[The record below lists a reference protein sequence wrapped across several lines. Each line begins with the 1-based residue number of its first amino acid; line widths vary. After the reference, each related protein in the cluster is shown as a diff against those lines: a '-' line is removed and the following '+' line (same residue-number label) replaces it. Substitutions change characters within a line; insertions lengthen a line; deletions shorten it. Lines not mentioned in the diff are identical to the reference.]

1 MDRCIVRVALIG
13 VAWIGAIGAPSPAR
27 AAGWAH
33 GLFAEVAH
41 DFGPVPRGARVR
53 HNFVVTNR
61 LTEPVTIL
69 NVRASCGCTTGLATN
84 LPILPGQAAPVEA
97 LMDTT
102 NFTGRKETTLFV
114 TVRTASGSEAEVRLA
129 VASTILSDIVLNP
142 GTIDFG
148 ATVAS
153 PSPKRTLT
161 IDRLGAPE
169 WKALRM
175 ISASRAIDASLAE
188 THRTAAGVGY
198 ALTVTL
204 KPDAPAGPLRE
215 EIRIL
220 TNDRGSP
227 SIPVLVTGLVRG
239 AGLTA
244 SPAILT
250 LGPADS
256 QARVLVRG
264 PRPFRI
270 TGIEGTGDGFE
281 VAGIDASSRPAH
293 VLTVRFRRPAGGAKG
308 EARKTLRILTDLAG
322 EPPLELKA
330 TARGE

>member
-1 MDRCIVRVALIG
+1 MDRRIVRLAMLGVALIG
-13 VAWIGAIGAPSPAR
+13 VIGTRAEAR
-27 AAGWAH
+27 APEWARA
-33 GLFAEVAH
+33 LFAESAH

-53 HNFVVTNR
+53 HNFVLTNR
-61 LTEPVTIL
+61 LAEPVTIL
-69 NVRASCGCTTGLATN
+69 NVRASCGCTSGLATN
-84 LPILPGQAAPVEA
+84 LPILPGQVAPVEA
-97 LMDTT
+97 MMDTT

-114 TVRTASGSEAEVRLA
+114 TLMTASGKEAEVRLA

-148 ATVAS
+148 ATARGEA
-153 PSPKRTLT
+153 PKRSLT

-175 ISASRAIDASLAE
+175 NSASRAIEASLVE
-188 THRTAAGVGY
+188 TRRSPAGVGY

-220 TNDRGSP
+220 TNDRESP

-239 AGLTA
+239 SGLTA
-244 SPAILT
+244 SPSTLT
-250 LGPADS
+250 LGPPGS
-256 QARVLVRG
+256 QARVLIRG

-270 TGIEGTGDGFE
+270 TGIEGIGDGLD
-281 VAGIDASSRPAH
+281 VVGIDATSRPAH
-293 VLTVRFRRPAGGAKG
+293 VLTLRVGVSPKGAKG
-308 EARKTLRILTDLAG
+308 EVRKTLRVLTDLPG
-322 EPPLELKA
+322 EPPLVLTA